1 MEAQDT
7 YAWQTFPRVFITSVI
22 ENWGLREDCFYTHK
36 MDFNPFKPNTLY
48 SFNRNIPACKF
59 FVHEVAEAGYSTQL
73 TGRY

>member
-7 YAWQTFPRVFITSVI
+7 YAWQTFPRVFITSMI

-48 SFNRNIPACKF
+48 SFNRNIPAC
-59 FVHEVAEAGYSTQL
+59 
-73 TGRY
+73 